1 MAELFDM
8 PDWQELFIPTV
19 PLLETFIRGS
29 LMYLAL
35 FALMRFILKRESGS
49 LGITD
54 LLVLV
59 LLSEASQNALASNY
73 KSITDGVL
81 LVTVIIFWSH
91 ALNWLGFKFPVFQKL
106 IKPSKLLLIRNGRM
120 IYENMKEEL
129 ITEEEL
135 LMEMRTNGVSDI
147 KDVSKAYM
155 EGNGKVSIICKP
167 SSKKKTETVSKSGQ
181 STPTV

>member
-1 MAELFDM
+1 MPEIFDI
-8 PDWQELFIPTV
+8 PDWERLFVPTIPV
-19 PLLETFIRGS
+19 LETFIRGS

-59 LLSEASQNALASNY
+59 LLSEASQNALASDY

-81 LVTVIIFWSH
+81 LVSVIIFWSH

-106 IKPSKLLLIRNGRM
+106 IKPSKLLLIKNGRM
-120 IYENMKEEL
+120 IPDNMKEEL

-147 KDVSKAYM
+147 SHVSKAYM
-155 EGNGKVSIICKP
+155 EGNGKISIICKP
-167 SSKKKTETVSKSGQ
+167 SSKKEKSKEEDAACA
-181 STPTV
+181 

>member
-1 MAELFDM
+1 MSKLFDM
-8 PDWQELFIPTV
+8 PHWGDLFIPTV
-19 PLLETFIRGS
+19 PLIETFIRGS
-29 LMYLAL
+29 VMYLAL

-59 LLSEASQNALASNY
+59 LLSEASQNALANNY
-73 KSITDGVL
+73 HSITDGIL
-81 LVTVIIFWSH
+81 LVSVIIFWSH
-91 ALNWLGFKFPVFQKL
+91 ALNWLGFKFPLFQKL

-120 IYENMKEEL
+120 LYENMKEEL

-135 LMEMRTNGVSDI
+135 LTEMRTNGVSDI
-147 KDVSKAYM
+147 RDVAKAYM

-167 SSKKKTETVSKSGQ
+167 KSKKDRELETEKAGT
-181 STPTV
+181 